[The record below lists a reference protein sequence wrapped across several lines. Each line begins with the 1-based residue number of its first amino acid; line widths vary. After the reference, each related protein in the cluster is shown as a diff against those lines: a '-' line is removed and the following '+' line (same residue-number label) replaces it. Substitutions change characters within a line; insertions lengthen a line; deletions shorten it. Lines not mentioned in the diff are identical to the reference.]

1 MKIFFPFAILI
12 FISGLI
18 SCSENEEPVSPLVGK
33 WENRVFIDSLD
44 VWFVETM
51 EFKNDS
57 IFDLNITVRQSE
69 TGPDL
74 GYRFMTT
81 AWYSLGENELTYYYS
96 FSSWLNY
103 GEKRLFVDEED
114 LEAGIVDFFQRPK
127 VEFQFGSNRRS
138 FILPQGCLAL
148 FSVCGPNREF
158 IRVN

>member
-1 MKIFFPFAILI
+1 MKIFFPFAFLL

-18 SCSENEEPVSPLVGK
+18 SCTENEKPVSPLVGT

-57 IFDLNITVRQSE
+57 IFDLNITVRESE

-81 AWYSLGENELTYYYS
+81 AWYSLGKNELTYYYS
-96 FSSWLNY
+96 NCSWLNFGERRIY
-103 GEKRLFVDEED
+103 GAQKD
-114 LEAGIVDFFQRPK
+114 LVNGVVDFFQRPK
-127 VEFQFGSNRRS
+127 VEFLLSPSRKS

-158 IRVN
+158 IRVY